1 PRRWWEETQL
11 VSPLGSIDRAWTR
24 QNCINLLEVLSVQHP
39 EDRDQ
44 NLTRSVYDDSSCVS
58 AWEEYMRRPLPDDLI
73 EEVRRGLQSIFPD
86 VNIPI
91 PRKTFYKIWPGAWHF
106 QRPHSTFTNREIAN
120 WALQPLPRFNHQ
132 ALTMVGE
139 AYYLNR
145 ATWADGAAKSALR
158 ALASQF
164 KINFPCFD
172 NDAAEGTFCAT
183 A

>member
-132 ALTMVGE
+132 ALT
-139 AYYLNR
+139 
-145 ATWADGAAKSALR
+145 
-158 ALASQF
+158 
-164 KINFPCFD
+164 
-172 NDAAEGTFCAT
+172 
-183 A
+183 